1 MSRQLRAERATAETR
16 VAVDLRW
23 PAAPGS
29 SPPEVDTGLPF
40 LDHLLRATLLHGGLD
55 GRLLARGDLEVD
67 GHHLIEDV
75 GRTLGLALDR
85 ALGER
90 RGIARFGW
98 ALVPM
103 DDALV
108 RVALDLGGRGYLGWR
123 LHLPPRSFGAYH
135 TEAAVE
141 FFRGLADCG
150 RLTLHV
156 DGLSGENAHHL
167 LEAAHKAL
175 GLALAQALAP
185 RSHAA
190 IPSTKGVLA

>member
-1 MSRQLRAERATAETR
+1 MTWHLAAERATAETR

-23 PAAPGS
+23 PAAPGAAA
-29 SPPEVDTGLPF
+29 PEVTTGLPF
-40 LDHLLRATLLHGGLD
+40 LDHLLAATLLHGGFA
-55 GRLLARGDLEVD
+55 GRLEARGDLEVD

-75 GRTLGLALDR
+75 GRALGLALDR

-90 RGIARFGW
+90 RGLARFGW

-108 RVALDLGGRGYLGWR
+108 RVALDLSGRGYLGWR
-123 LHLPPRSFGAYH
+123 LPLPARAFGAYH

-156 DGLSGENAHHL
+156 DRLAGEGAHHL

-185 RSHAA
+185 RGAGV
-190 IPSTKGVLA
+190 PSTKGVLA